1 MKQFLKQT
9 GASIL
14 GTLTALILFFTLGT
28 GILVF
33 LVSVIAVRD
42 SEPHVKAKSVLVL
55 DLSIPIRDTS
65 PPADFNSVLSNSNE
79 GIIPLRQAIQAID
92 KATQDNRIVGIFLD
106 GRFGGGATGY
116 GNLKEIRTALQRFK
130 DKGKKIIAYD
140 VDTSEREYYLTSLA
154 DTIILNPL
162 GTLEMNGLGSE
173 QLFFTG
179 ALEKYG
185 VGVQVVRVGSYKAA
199 VEPFT
204 NKSFSRENREQTEA
218 LFTDLWDDFLS
229 TVAPSRELTPR
240 ELQDWTDTQ
249 GFLTPTD
256 AESAGLID
264 RVAHFDEAI
273 AGLQALTG
281 VNSEDKSFRQIS
293 LSKYSQVAERD
304 LKFSRNT
311 IAIVYGEGTIVNG
324 EGNLEE
330 IGGDRL
336 AREFRQL
343 RQDDSV
349 KAVILRVNS
358 PGGSATASDVI
369 LREVE
374 LTSKS
379 KPVIVSLGN
388 VAASGGYWIATGADY
403 IFAQENTITGSIGV
417 FGLLFDIQQLGNN
430 NGLTWDVVK
439 TGRFAD
445 INTVSRPK
453 TKKEL
458 DIYQGFVDEIY
469 ELFLAK
475 VASSRNLTVSE
486 VANIAEGRVW
496 SGIDAK
502 EIGLVD
508 EIGGLEEAIAYT
520 AAQAELGEDWKIE
533 EYPKQRSFQEEII
546 ERLLS
551 VKQVKKA
558 EQLDPL
564 TAKLLEFKE
573 DLSMLQTLND
583 PRGIYTRLPFSLHI
597 K

>member
-1 MKQFLKQT
+1 MNQFFKQT
-9 GASIL
+9 AASIL

-28 GILVF
+28 GVLVF
-33 LVSVIAVRD
+33 LAVWD
-42 SEPHVKAKSVLVL
+42 NTPQVKAKSVLVL
-55 DLSIPIRDTS
+55 DLSVPIQDTS
-65 PPADFNSVLSNSNE
+65 PPADFNSILTDSDQE
-79 GIIPLRQAIQAID
+79 IIPLRQAIQAID
-92 KATQDNRIVGIFLD
+92 KAAQDNRIVGIFLD

-162 GTLEMNGLGSE
+162 GTLEMNGLSSE

-199 VEPFT
+199 VEPVT
-204 NKSFSRENREQTEA
+204 NKSFSGENREQTEA
-218 LFTDLWDDFLS
+218 LLTDLWEDFLS
-229 TVAPSRELTPR
+229 TVAPSRELTAR

-249 GFLTPTD
+249 GFLTPTE
-256 AESAGLID
+256 AESAGFID
-264 RVAHFDEAI
+264 RVAHFDEVI
-273 AGLQALTG
+273 ADLKALTG
-281 VNSEDKSFRQIS
+281 VNSEDESFRKIS
-293 LSKYSQVAERD
+293 LKKYSQVAERD
-304 LKFSRNT
+304 NKSSRNT
-311 IAIVYGEGTIVNG
+311 IAIVYGEGSIVNG
-324 EGNLEE
+324 EGNLEA
-330 IGGDRL
+330 IGGERL
-336 AREFRQL
+336 ARSLRKL

-358 PGGSATASDVI
+358 PGGSATASDII

-374 LTSKS
+374 LTRES
-379 KPVIVSLGN
+379 KPVIVSMGN

-417 FGLLFDIQQLGNN
+417 FGLFFDIEQLGNN

-469 ELFLAK
+469 DLFLAK
-475 VASSRNLTVSE
+475 VASSRKLPLSE
-486 VANIAEGRVW
+486 VANIAQGRVW

-520 AAQAELGEDWKIE
+520 AAQAELGEDWQIE
-533 EYPKQRSFQEEII
+533 EYPKHRSFQEEIL
-546 ERLLS
+546 EKLLS
-551 VKQVKKA
+551 VQQGEKA
-558 EQLDPL
+558 AKLDPL
-564 TAKLLEFKE
+564 TAKLLELKE

>member
-1 MKQFLKQT
+1 MFL
-9 GASIL
+9 
-14 GTLTALILFFTLGT
+14 
-28 GILVF
+28 
-33 LVSVIAVRD
+33 AVWD
-42 SEPHVKAKSVLVL
+42 NTPQVKAKSVLVL
-55 DLSIPIRDTS
+55 DLSVPIQDTS
-65 PPADFNSVLSNSNE
+65 PPADFNSILTDSDQE
-79 GIIPLRQAIQAID
+79 IIPLRQAIQAID
-92 KATQDNRIVGIFLD
+92 KAAQDNRIVGIFLD

-162 GTLEMNGLGSE
+162 GTLEMNGLSSE

-185 VGVQVVRVGSYKAA
+185 VGVQVVRVGSYKSA

-204 NKSFSRENREQTEA
+204 NKSFSGENREQTEA
-218 LFTDLWDDFLS
+218 LLTDLWEDFLS
-229 TVAPSRELTPR
+229 TVAPSRELTAR

-249 GFLTPTD
+249 GLLTPIE
-256 AESAGLID
+256 AESAGFID
-264 RVAHFDEAI
+264 RVAHFDEVI
-273 AGLQALTG
+273 ADLKALTG
-281 VNSEDKSFRQIS
+281 VNSEDKSFRKIS
-293 LSKYSQVAERD
+293 LKKYSQVAERD
-304 LKFSRNT
+304 NKSSRNT
-311 IAIVYGEGTIVNG
+311 IAIVYGEGSIVNG
-324 EGNLEE
+324 EGNLEA

-336 AREFRQL
+336 ARSLRKL

-358 PGGSATASDVI
+358 PGGSATASDII

-374 LTSKS
+374 LTRES
-379 KPVIVSLGN
+379 KPVIVSMGN

-417 FGLLFDIQQLGNN
+417 FGLFFDIEQLGNN

-469 ELFLAK
+469 DLFLAK
-475 VASSRNLTVSE
+475 VASSRKLPLSE
-486 VANIAEGRVW
+486 VANIAQGRVW

-520 AAQAELGEDWKIE
+520 AAQAELGEDWQIE
-533 EYPKQRSFQEEII
+533 EYPKHRSFQEEIL
-546 ERLLS
+546 EKLLS
-551 VKQVKKA
+551 VQQGEKA
-558 EQLDPL
+558 AKLDPL
-564 TAKLLEFKE
+564 TAKLLELKE